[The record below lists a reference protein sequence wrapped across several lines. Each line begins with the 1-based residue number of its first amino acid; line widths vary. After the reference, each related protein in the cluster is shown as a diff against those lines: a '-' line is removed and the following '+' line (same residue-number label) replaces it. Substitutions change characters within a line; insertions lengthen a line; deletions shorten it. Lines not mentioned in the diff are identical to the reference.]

1 MKHLVSFP
9 DNVLCSHGILF
20 FFFLYDVGEIYFLI
34 SFIYLGL
41 KWPIVSGDLFM
52 LNMLSRIFNPP
63 ASALFLNIK
72 FYIKA

>member
-1 MKHLVSFP
+1 MKRLVSFP

-20 FFFLYDVGEIYFLI
+20 SFFLYDVGEIYFLI

-41 KWPIVSGDLFM
+41 KWPIVSGDLFI